1 MLEGFD
7 ENGNLRGVKVSEN
20 GELHVIMNGGSGSGQ
35 GGGSTIIQSNETTLS
50 AGIITAGTTE
60 QTIGV
65 AKKVTEI
72 SIANCSETAN
82 ITVSVGQKNF
92 VVAPNLAVDLPINN
106 TVTEIGITST
116 EADTKVQYVVK
127 GEEE

>member
-20 GELHVIMNGGSGSGQ
+20 GELYVVMNGGSGQ

-50 AGIITAGTTE
+50 AGILTAGTTE

-72 SIANCSETAN
+72 SIANCSETAS

-92 VVAPNLAVDLPINN
+92 VVAPNIAVDLPINN

>member
-7 ENGNLRGVKVSEN
+7 ENGNLRGVKVSKN
-20 GELHVIMNGGSGSGQ
+20 GELYVVINGGSGSGQ

-127 GEEE
+127 GED